1 MPNDIAAKLSVG
13 LQGTAELTVQE
24 HQTAPHIGSG
34 HIRVLATPVLVIL
47 MEAAAL
53 KAVDGLLPDGYQTV
67 GIHLDVHHFAATP
80 VGMRVTASA
89 QVTAIEGRTVTF
101 RVVAEDEREPIGRGT
116 HERVI
121 VNVARF
127 DVRVQEKL
135 RGAPIAPSKT
145 T

>member
-53 KAVDGLLPDGYQTV
+53 QAVDGLLSEGYQTV
-67 GIHLDVHHFAATP
+67 GIHLDVRHFAATP

-89 QVTAIEGRTVTF
+89 EVIRVDGRSITF
-101 RVVAEDEREPIGRGT
+101 HVLAE
-116 HERVI
+116 
-121 VNVARF
+121 
-127 DVRVQEKL
+127 
-135 RGAPIAPSKT
+135 
-145 T
+145 